1 MVPQSQPKKPKN
13 SSKANLVI
21 SAIFHA
27 ILVGVLIYFAARQG
41 WIGKKMQKIA
51 VEMVKEK
58 KPETPKPKPPPPKV
72 QPPKETPKPVE
83 QPKEAAAPK
92 APPPETQ
99 PVVAPPAVQ
108 VPSFNFAGG
117 AAVETS
123 SDPVQLYKGYMEY
136 LLRSKWDRPDNMDDN
151 KYVAEVRVKVDRNGQ
166 IQETKWLEG
175 SGNAKWDESVRK
187 VFQIVK
193 NIGRPPPT
201 NFPSQVTIRFDVA
214 EVTEPVLQ

>member
-1 MVPQSQPKKPKN
+1 MLPQSQPKKPKN
-13 SSKANLVI
+13 SSKANLII

-58 KPETPKPKPPPPKV
+58 QPEPPKQKPEPPKV

-83 QPKEAAAPK
+83 QPKVVETPK
-92 APPPETQ
+92 APPPQTQ

-108 VPSFNFAGG
+108 VPGFDFAGG
-117 AAVETS
+117 AAVQTS

-136 LLRSKWDRPDNMDDN
+136 LLRSKWDRPDNLDDE
-151 KYVAEVRVKVDRNGQ
+151 KYAVEVRVKVEHDGR

-175 SGNAKWDESVRK
+175 SGNAKWDDSVK
-187 VFQIVK
+187 QVFQIVK

-214 EVTEPVLQ
+214 EETESVLQ